1 MFLCNLNSDSDP
13 GPRNFSF
20 PFLGFSGFSGL
31 SNGDENC
38 KRIGEVLVRNKGRNP
53 LLVGVCANDAFHSFC
68 AVVEKRKGGCVL
80 PVEIYGVNVI
90 PLDIDVSRFV
100 NGNCDE
106 GLVKLRF
113 GEISR
118 TVEHCSG
125 PGVLIS
131 YGDLNELIG
140 DDDDD
145 CGSASAVASFVV
157 GELTRLVNQSSE
169 GKVWLIGYAATYE
182 TYLKFLNR
190 YPSVEKDWD
199 LQLLPIT
206 SLRPNMGGDSY
217 PRSR

>member
-1 MFLCNLNSDSDP
+1 MFLCNLNGDSDP
-13 GPRNFSF
+13 VPRNFSF

-31 SNGDENC
+31 SNGDENG

-53 LLVGVCANDAFHSFC
+53 LLVGVCANDALRSFC
-68 AVVEKRKGGCVL
+68 EVVEKKKGGCVL
-80 PVEIYGVNVI
+80 PVEICGLNVI
-90 PLDIDVSRFV
+90 RIDIDVSRFV

-106 GLVKLRF
+106 GSVKLRL

-118 TVEHCSG
+118 MVEHCTE
-125 PGVLIS
+125 PGVVIS
-131 YGDLNELIG
+131 YGDLKELIG
-140 DDDDD
+140 DDDD
-145 CGSASAVASFVV
+145 GASGSAVASFVV
-157 GELTRLVNQSSE
+157 GELTRLVYQYSE
-169 GKVWLIGYAATYE
+169 RKVWLIGFAATYE

-206 SLRPNMGGDSY
+206 SPRPAMGGDSF